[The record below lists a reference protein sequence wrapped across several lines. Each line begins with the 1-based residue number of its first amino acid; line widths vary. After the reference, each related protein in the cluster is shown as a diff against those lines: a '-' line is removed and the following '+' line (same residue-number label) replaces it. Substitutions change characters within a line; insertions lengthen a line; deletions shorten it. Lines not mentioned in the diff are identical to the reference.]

1 MTAKTPLYPFRL
13 TPTLHIKVWGGR
25 RLETELNKPLFG
37 DSPYG
42 ESWELHDTSTV
53 ASGPLSGQ
61 TLRDLLDEY
70 GAALVGEG
78 NDPAD
83 GFPLLAKLLDAN
95 DWLSVQVHPDDE
107 QAKTLE
113 CDPRGKTEAWII
125 LTAEPDAKL
134 VIGVKPGTSN
144 EQMATAIRENAL
156 EDLLVYAKVKPG
168 DVLYMPANTVH
179 AIGPGIVLYE
189 IQQSSDITYRLY
201 DWGRTGLDGK
211 PRELHIEKGVQVSNT
226 ESLPK
231 ITHPSGDVLVDGD
244 YFITYRHTLT
254 GDAVDLNTDG
264 RFHVLTCVE
273 GNAQIIYGDTV
284 TDISIGQSALVPAS
298 CGAYQL
304 TGAGVIFHSQQH

>member
-1 MTAKTPLYPFRL
+1 MNEKTPLYPFRL

-25 RLETELNKPLFG
+25 RLETEMNKPLFG

-53 ASGPLSGQ
+53 ANGPLSGQ
-61 TLRDLLDEY
+61 TLREVLDEY

-78 NDPAD
+78 NDPAE

-107 QAKTLE
+107 QAKALE
-113 CDPRGKTEAWII
+113 GDPRGKTEAWII
-125 LTAEPDAKL
+125 LAAEPNAKL

-156 EDLLVYAKVKPG
+156 EDLLVYAKVMPG
-168 DVLYMPANTVH
+168 DVLYIRANTVH
-179 AIGPGIVLYE
+179 AIGPGILLYE

-226 ESLPK
+226 ESLPE
-231 ITHPSGDVLVDGD
+231 ITHPADDVLVDGE
-244 YFITYRHTLT
+244 YFVTYRHTLT
-254 GDAVDLNTDG
+254 GNSVELNTDG
-264 RFHVLTCVE
+264 HFHALTCVE
-273 GNAQIIYGDTV
+273 GSAQIVYGDTV
-284 TDISIGQSALVPAS
+284 TDISHGQTALVPAS
-298 CGAYQL
+298 CGVYQL
-304 TGAGVIFHSQQH
+304 TGRGTLFRSQQR